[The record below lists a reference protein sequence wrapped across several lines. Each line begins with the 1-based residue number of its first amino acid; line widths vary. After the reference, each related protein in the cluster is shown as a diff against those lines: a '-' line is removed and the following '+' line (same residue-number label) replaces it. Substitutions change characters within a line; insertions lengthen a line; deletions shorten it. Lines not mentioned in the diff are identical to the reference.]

1 VSSALL
7 AAAYLST
14 TYRVDGPK
22 GPVPLRVG
30 RGSRALDRLL
40 QRRGRRTWAFVTACN
55 PRSRRLPGW
64 RNLAR
69 QRRLRALVEQLR
81 HPFLPGAGVG
91 DDSAW
96 PPEAS
101 LLIMGISR
109 ARACRLARS
118 FGQNAIVVG
127 RRARAAE
134 LAWCATVPGNGW
146 DTLPP
151 SRPSP

>member
-1 VSSALL
+1 VPASILT
-7 AAAYLST
+7 AAYLST
-14 TYRVDGPK
+14 TYRVDAPT

-40 QRRGRRTWAFVTACN
+40 QRRGWRTWAFVTACN
-55 PRSRRLPGW
+55 PRSHRLPGW

-69 QRRLRALVEQLR
+69 QRRLRTLVEQLR
-81 HPFLPGAGVG
+81 YPFLSGAGVG
-91 DDSAW
+91 DDSGW
-96 PPEAS
+96 PPEPS
-101 LLIMGISR
+101 LLIVGISR
-109 ARACRLARS
+109 ARACRLARL

-134 LAWCATVPGNGW
+134 LVWCGTERDGSRDA
-146 DTLPP
+146 LPP